1 MRARLLAM
9 HLTLLFQCFGRDL
22 EAEADPA
29 NVALRTLRAIL
40 DYLSEHRE
48 LYRLASSV
56 RSATRLDR
64 HHLSPRRAGAGRHI
78 SIDADSVPVRVSS
91 VTVMARV
98 LSGRARNTC
107 ASAMTGVRCA
117 VTAPAR

>member
-1 MRARLLAM
+1 MRSLMRARLLAM

-56 RSATRLDR
+56 RSATRLNR
-64 HHLSPRRAGAGRHI
+64 HHPSPRSAGAGRPI
-78 SIDADSVPVRVSS
+78 WLDADSLPGRVSS
-91 VTVMARV
+91 VMLIATL
-98 LSGRARNTC
+98 LS
-107 ASAMTGVRCA
+107 
-117 VTAPAR
+117 